1 MAGKDDKKNGMTKA
15 EELQD
20 ENKSLQKENKD
31 LRELNKELQAQSEQS
46 EVGGADVQA
55 LNKAMQAQSEQSE
68 FGDFDDVD
76 DTPAQAAK
84 PEQKAAESEQK
95 AAQMEQ
101 KPGQS
106 EQKEDKPEQPKAEET
121 KPETKSPQ
129 PVVEETGK
137 DEKAVKA
144 QSVPAAS
151 QTGGSMQDQVA
162 RLVEKQEEQNQ
173 QYLDELTNSNLAYNN
188 RYRQN
193 TEQLKSDLET
203 ANDAAKQAGVT
214 YTQMVQSWLDAA
226 KAEADKQ
233 RERNEAQT
241 KRDDR
246 TRLWGGIAEA
256 ASSLVNLMG
265 TTKGAVSQR
274 WDSSQPR
281 WAERADN
288 LRRERDKKLESLR
301 SQMENLQRQKAQLQ
315 YSFAKDDADRQ
326 SRLATGIAA
335 RNDQLA
341 QQIYKGNLAAA
352 QAKAQGAQ
360 QNTALGM
367 QGLKMLIDEQNT
379 EEGRKIQWAN
389 VGVAQSNAKRLKE
402 QNEFTQKA
410 NGFDPETGKWWNAKT
425 KSYDL
430 DAPENIK
437 GTQRKENVGDLTM
450 KEIVG
455 VRDELARQM
464 GFDDY
469 ENYLH
474 AANDRTR
481 AGKKAFS
488 ERANDNMEVSRL
500 LKLMEHPEML
510 DVKDFQKLR
519 VSKAFN
525 KAMGYDD
532 GTGGTSGVG
541 TTVKDGYE
549 YDENGFP
556 IAKAD

>member
-1 MAGKDDKKNGMTKA
+1 MAGKDKKNGMTKA

-55 LNKAMQAQSEQSE
+55 LDKAMQAQSEQSE
-68 FGDFDDVD
+68 FGDFDDAD
-76 DTPAQAAK
+76 KTPAQVAK
-84 PEQKAAESEQK
+84 PEQKAAESERK

-106 EQKEDKPEQPKAEET
+106 EQKSGQSEQKAEEP
-121 KPETKSPQ
+121 KPETKS
-129 PVVEETGK
+129 
-137 DEKAVKA
+137 
-144 QSVPAAS
+144 VPTAS
-151 QTGGSMQDQVA
+151 PTGGSMQDQVA
-162 RLVEKQEEQNQ
+162 RLVEKQEEQSQ
-173 QYLDELTNSNLAYNN
+173 QYLDDLSNSNLAYNN
-188 RYRQN
+188 SYKQN

-430 DAPENIK
+430 DAPESIK
-437 GTQRKENVGDLTM
+437 STQRKENVGDLTM

-469 ENYLH
+469 EDYLH
-474 AANDRTR
+474 AANDKTR

-488 ERANDNMEVSRL
+488 ERANDNMEVNRL

-532 GTGGTSGVG
+532 GTGGTSGGG